1 MRRYRSVLVTGASR
15 GLGAALA
22 RELAAREYHVVLAAR
37 SVQDLQLIAQPL
49 VAQFGERVHTL
60 ALDLADRNAL
70 DTAFAGLAAEVE
82 QKMGPLDVLIN
93 NAGVGSYKPFIEWTA
108 GEITH
113 CLNVNLLAPALL
125 THAFLPGMVSRK
137 RGMIVN
143 VASDIARRHIANM
156 APYVA
161 SKAGLLGLSGS
172 LLREVRGHGIKVTTI
187 LPGIIDT
194 AFNGASEGDKDES
207 WALRP
212 SMLAARIVDT
222 LELPEHVVMDEITIH
237 PMHQDF

>member
-22 RELAAREYHVVLAAR
+22 RELAAREYHVLLAAR
-37 SVQDLQLIAQPL
+37 SAADLHAVAQPL
-49 VAQFGERVHTL
+49 VQQFGERIHCL
-60 ALDLADRNAL
+60 ELDLADSTGL
-70 DTAFAGLAAEVE
+70 GSGFASFSSAVE
-82 QKMGPLDVLIN
+82 DRVGPLDVLIN
-93 NAGVGSYKPFIEWTA
+93 NAGIGAYKPFLEWSVE
-108 GEITH
+108 EITQ
-113 CLNVNLLAPALL
+113 CLQVNLLAPALL
-125 THAFLPGMVSRK
+125 ARAFLPGMVARK

-161 SKAGLLGLSGS
+161 SKAGVLGLSGS
-172 LLREVRGHGIKVTTI
+172 LLREVKAHGIKVTTI

-194 AFNGASEGDKDES
+194 AFNGAREGEKEET

-212 SMLAARIVDT
+212 SVLAARIVDA
-222 LELPEHVVMDEITIH
+222 LEMPEHVVMDEMTIH
-237 PMHQDF
+237 PMQQDF